1 MTNNSIGIKF
11 TDLTKLKLIL
21 PYLTVDKGSIES
33 LSANDCILITQ
44 PFPKQTEFTVV
55 DPSRATIKLR
65 FNHNSLDDS
74 GGINTNNE
82 QHEEFCW
89 SALLH
94 FPDFLE
100 KTTRIFKSN
109 VVSSFLTTIKGNY
122 TFKNTSITGSTSS
135 LSLKSYPGSASD
147 FRGPEEV
154 TLPLIRINALELLNN
169 LKIVNQFSESSRE
182 KRGTSVTASK
192 QLLFTIDFTSNKVYI
207 LAPSKNILSCI
218 NSFANFIPY
227 PLDTELINSF
237 NSFCI
242 EARFIKQL
250 VYICNGAYVDIFV
263 SSETNNQWITFKSD
277 IGELTLLKSKVSTH
291 YKDSNL
297 LFTDE
302 NKITYGNVNLDYNV
316 LYNRA
321 FNTDDL
327 LNAAGLLQPAKTE
340 LFINRL
346 ILLENNNEI
355 SVLPSNDISAKDI
368 VSFKYLFQ
376 KDNEFVPFLVLGNL
390 LIHSLKTMLSISRHY
405 KQADSKMLITIKELL
420 TPRGSTLN
428 LFIKCIVIEAGNPD
442 PIVSLDENFNIWISV
457 DKVTQNM
464 DLLNIND

>member
-1 MTNNSIGIKF
+1 MANNSIGIKF

-21 PYLTVDKGSIES
+21 PYLIVDKGSIES
-33 LSANDCILITQ
+33 LSANDCILISQ
-44 PFPKQTEFTVV
+44 PFPKQTEFTIV

-65 FNHNSLDDS
+65 FNHNALDDS

-82 QHEEFCW
+82 QHEEFYW
-89 SALLH
+89 STLLH

-109 VVSSFLTTIKGNY
+109 VISSFLTTVKGNY

-135 LSLKSYPGSASD
+135 LSLKSYPGSTTD

-154 TLPLIRINALELLNN
+154 TLPLVRINALELLNN

-182 KRGTSVTASK
+182 KRGVSVTASK
-192 QLLFTIDFTSNKVYI
+192 QLLFNIDFTENKVYV
-207 LAPSKNILSCI
+207 LAPSKNQLSCI
-218 NSFANFIPY
+218 NSFANCTSY
-227 PLDTELINSF
+227 PLNKELMNLFS
-237 NSFCI
+237 SFCV

-250 VYICNGAYVDIFV
+250 VYISNGAYVDIFV
-263 SSETNNQWITFKSD
+263 SPETNNQWVTFKSD
-277 IGELTLLKSKVSTH
+277 IGEITLLRSRVSVN
-291 YKDSNL
+291 YKDNNL
-297 LFTDE
+297 LFTSED
-302 NKITYGNVNLDYNV
+302 KIVYGGLSFDYNV

-321 FNTDDL
+321 FNTNDL

-355 SVLPSNDISAKDI
+355 TVLPSNDISAKDV

-405 KQADSKMLITIKELL
+405 KQADSKMLITVKELL

-428 LFIKCIVIEAGNPD
+428 LFIKCIIIETGDPD
-442 PIVSLDENFNIWISV
+442 PVVRLDDNFNIWVSI

-464 DLLNIND
+464 DLLNVED